1 MEQES
6 GRFGKSPQLKKFLFK
21 GSETWHSHPRNAPL
35 PRAPRRRQG
44 SEDGKEKKSR
54 TDTMEQ
60 TKETELWGRLVADMQ
75 STGEVGEYW
84 MDTYFS
90 KMRLLQDTGTK
101 LIIEYECGMLIEW
114 VEMNY
119 SRLIQ
124 NAVSR
129 VMKASRELEFVEAVG
144 EAEAPEQESAA
155 QAEAAPEQAPARP
168 AKREA
173 AKSPAAKG
181 TRRPRSKPI
190 ISGLNEDYRFENFVV
205 GDNSRLAYAAACR
218 VAQAAAENTRA
229 FNPLFIYGDSGMGKT
244 HLLQAIGNEIRQQD
258 ENIQVL
264 YVTGEEFT
272 NSYIDALAK
281 KGEALSNFRR
291 RYRRADVL
299 LIDDIQFLAK
309 KGKTQEEF
317 FHTFNALFESGK
329 QVVLCADCPASRIT
343 NMETRLCTR
352 FEQGMTVCLENPCY
366 ETRLA
371 ILRNKARRWRSEL
384 ISDEVLQYLARNI
397 SSSVRSLEGGLTR
410 ISSIAAF
417 SRRSPSVQEARAQL
431 SDLLDKRKA
440 SKVTIEDIQN
450 AVAEEFRVRVED
462 LNGRRRTAGIA
473 HSRQVAMYLARKL
486 TKNSLQ
492 EIGAA
497 FGGRDHGT
505 VIHATRTV
513 EEKMAADPDL
523 SGIIHRM
530 EEEMGCPAA
539 AIL

>member
-1 MEQES
+1 MEREGRGVRGS
-6 GRFGKSPQLKKFLFK
+6 GHAKKILFSEGK
-21 GSETWHSHPRNAPL
+21 TWHIHPRNAPL
-35 PRAPRRRQG
+35 PHPSPRRREPQG
-44 SEDGKEKKSR
+44 GREKKTR
-54 TDTMEQ
+54 KDTMEQ
-60 TKETELWGRLVADMQ
+60 TKETELWDRLLADMQ

-101 LIIEYECGMLIEW
+101 LIIEYERGMLIEW
-114 VEMNY
+114 VEISHSGMI
-119 SRLIQ
+119 L

-129 VMKASRELEFVEAVG
+129 VLKAARELQFVEAG
-144 EAEAPEQESAA
+144 AGEQPAPEAEQE
-155 QAEAAPEQAPARP
+155 APAAEKP
-168 AKREA
+168 ARAPRSTA
-173 AKSPAAKG
+173 AKS
-181 TRRPRSKPI
+181 TRRSRSKPL
-190 ISGLNEDYRFENFVV
+190 ISGLNEDYRFENFIV
-205 GDNSRLAYAAACR
+205 GDNSRLAYAAARR
-218 VAQAAAENTRA
+218 VAESAAENTRA

-244 HLLQAIGNEIRQQD
+244 HLLQAIGNEIRRQD
-258 ENIQVL
+258 EDTQVL

-272 NSYIDALAK
+272 NGYIDALTK

-352 FEQGMTVCLENPCY
+352 FEQGMTVCLESPCY

-371 ILRNKARRWRSEL
+371 ILRSKARRWRSEL

-417 SRRSPSVQEARAQL
+417 SHRSPSVQEARAQL
-431 SDLLDKRKA
+431 SDLLDRRRT

-450 AVAEEFRVRVED
+450 AVAEEFRVRVAD

-486 TKNSLQ
+486 TQNSLQ

-513 EEKMAADPDL
+513 EEKMGADPEL
-523 SGIIHRM
+523 GGFIRRM
-530 EEEMGCPAA
+530 EEEMGCGAA
-539 AIL
+539 AR